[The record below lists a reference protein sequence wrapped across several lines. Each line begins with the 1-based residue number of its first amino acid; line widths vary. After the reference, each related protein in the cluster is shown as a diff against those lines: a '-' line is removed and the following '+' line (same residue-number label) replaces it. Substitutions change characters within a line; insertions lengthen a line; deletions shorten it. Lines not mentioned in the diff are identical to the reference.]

1 MGEGLTVK
9 AAMEIL
15 GLSRSSY
22 YRQVRGMIDYK
33 GHARKTESTQHAEA
47 LREVAL
53 RRVEAGHRR
62 VRAYAMAWGKLS
74 QDSPASSRMSCYRV
88 LKREGLIQPKRI
100 GHDLREA
107 AERRRQMLKAPDKL
121 NEVLQGDFTDYT
133 TEDGEKY
140 RIGCITEYLSRFNL
154 VSEVLDTE
162 TALDLIAVT
171 EAALRE
177 ATELGHELAAQVILV
192 TDNGPAMK
200 SRRFRNFVKKTALL
214 VHVRSRK
221 YHPQTIGREERYHGS
236 LKLEHLYR
244 VLPNNRSEL
253 IEAVSSYRR
262 FYNYERLH
270 MSLGYRT
277 PAAVYLTRDGHKL

>member
-1 MGEGLTVK
+1 VAEGLTVK

-22 YRQVRGMIDYK
+22 YRQVRGMTDYK
-33 GHARKTESTQHAEA
+33 AHPRKTESTQHAEV
-47 LREVAL
+47 LREVAVK
-53 RRVEAGHRR
+53 RVEAGHRR

-74 QDSPASSRMSCYRV
+74 QDSYASSRMSCYRV
-88 LKREGLIQPKRI
+88 LKSEGLIQSKRI

-107 AERRRQMLKAPDKL
+107 AERRRQMLKAPEKL

-177 ATELGHELAAQVILV
+177 ITELGHELAAQVILV

-200 SRRFRNFVKKTALL
+200 SRRFRNFVKKTSLL
-214 VHVRSRK
+214 LHVRSRK

-236 LKLEHLYR
+236 LKLEQLYR
-244 VLPNNRSEL
+244 ALPNNRTEL

-277 PAAVYLTRDGHKL
+277 PATVYLTKDGHKL